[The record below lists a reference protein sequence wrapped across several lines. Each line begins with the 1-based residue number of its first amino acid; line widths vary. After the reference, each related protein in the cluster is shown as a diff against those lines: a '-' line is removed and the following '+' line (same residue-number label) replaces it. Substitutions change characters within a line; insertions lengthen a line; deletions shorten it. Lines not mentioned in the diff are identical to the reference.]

1 MLMTGKVLRFDDAR
15 GYGFIVPHDGGE
27 DVFMHANDL
36 LEDEVLYQS
45 GQGVEFLLVQG
56 EKGPK
61 ASQVRIAREPRATG
75 SGTDPA
81 DRPAVPE
88 RIPTGGKPTGITP
101 RAMATFRTDLT
112 EVILEADG
120 SLTGHQIRQVRARVL
135 ELVRAQG
142 WITGT

>member
-1 MLMTGKVLRFDDAR
+1 MTGKVLKFDDVR
-15 GYGFIVPHDGGE
+15 GYGFICPHDGGE

-36 LEDEVLYQS
+36 LEDEALYQS
-45 GQGVEFLLVQG
+45 GQGVEFMLVQG

-61 ASQVRIAREPRATG
+61 ASQVRVAREPRTNGSITG
-75 SGTDPA
+75 QAERPVIPA
-81 DRPAVPE
+81 E
-88 RIPTGGKPTGITP
+88 RVVAEGKPTGITP
-101 RAMATFRTDLT
+101 RAMATFRVDLT

-142 WITGT
+142 WVTGT